1 METFT
6 SFENV
11 YAHKHAFEKQRKK
24 SERINGILL
33 NAQRHDYF
41 HDKIEMIVALS
52 MHICDD
58 SKMSFLQ
65 CSHDMLFEW
74 YHDLVSNYQRAFQGT
89 HESIDD
95 DEDDYIDEEEILY
108 SRPVEEIQTKTE
120 YQLIDQFFHTY
131 KDTIFHSE
139 YKQALGFETFFDLE
153 AHIDQQYYIQSP
165 EALWRS
171 FKQQLFKYKRLYR
184 SMQESYLLEA
194 FYYLQFEA
202 FIHVFHDIYGAFQR
216 CHKTFKKELKKTV
229 QQAIR
234 TIPSYVEAPYQYKD
248 NQTWIQDINNQMDQ
262 RNWCNTD
269 ISYDLYSEFLNR
281 EQHLTKTNYIDMF
294 FRNMA
299 EYNKKPIQS
308 KRTKNVHTFKNITF
322 F

>member
-95 DEDDYIDEEEILY
+95 DEDDYID
-108 SRPVEEIQTKTE
+108 
-120 YQLIDQFFHTY
+120 
-131 KDTIFHSE
+131 
-139 YKQALGFETFFDLE
+139 
-153 AHIDQQYYIQSP
+153 
-165 EALWRS
+165 
-171 FKQQLFKYKRLYR
+171 
-184 SMQESYLLEA
+184 
-194 FYYLQFEA
+194 
-202 FIHVFHDIYGAFQR
+202 
-216 CHKTFKKELKKTV
+216 
-229 QQAIR
+229 
-234 TIPSYVEAPYQYKD
+234 
-248 NQTWIQDINNQMDQ
+248 
-262 RNWCNTD
+262 
-269 ISYDLYSEFLNR
+269 
-281 EQHLTKTNYIDMF
+281 MF